1 MARVALEFLETAPA
15 IHRADAWRLGRE
27 IFSHDSTCE
36 SGRSAKLRGRS
47 LWPLVVVA
55 LLEASLMARNR
66 RSERRCRGEALDMKP
81 FKRPRRLSQSNA

>member
-1 MARVALEFLETAPA
+1 MPGTRAEALEVARVALEFLETAPA

-55 LLEASLMARNR
+55 RKLL
-66 RSERRCRGEALDMKP
+66 
-81 FKRPRRLSQSNA
+81 